1 MCSISIL
8 LIDQYSC
15 IVVILIL
22 FGKVIFTNL
31 KKKGYEISLYYII
44 TFFWNEKC
52 FLKWENLNHRNFDA
66 MLPKWTNKDRIDDP
80 ITSVN
85 NQSHWNMKEK

>member
-31 KKKGYEISLYYII
+31 KKK
-44 TFFWNEKC
+44 
-52 FLKWENLNHRNFDA
+52 
-66 MLPKWTNKDRIDDP
+66 
-80 ITSVN
+80 V
-85 NQSHWNMKEK
+85 MKLVYTIL